1 MDCDQIRELIRRTPG
16 IEPEGR
22 IMAYHFIADNMHDA
36 DIAVQEGVNYSRST
50 VTRRLP
56 KVISLVQYRYE
67 KDKELK
73 AGA

>member
-1 MDCDQIRELIRRTPG
+1 
-16 IEPEGR
+16 
-22 IMAYHFIADNMHDA
+22 MAYHFIADDMHDA
-36 DIAVQEGVNYSRST
+36 DIAVQDGVNYSRST

-56 KVISLVQYRYE
+56 KIISLVQCRYE

>member
-16 IEPEGR
+16 IEPECR
-22 IMAYHFIADNMHDA
+22 IMAYHFIADDMHDA

>member
-16 IEPEGR
+16 IEPESR
-22 IMAYHFIADNMHDA
+22 IMAYHFIADDMHDA

>member
-22 IMAYHFIADNMHDA
+22 IMAYHFIADDMHDA

>member
-22 IMAYHFIADNMHDA
+22 IMAYHFIADDMHDA
-36 DIAVQEGVNYSRST
+36 DIAVQEGGNYSRST

>member
-1 MDCDQIRELIRRTPG
+1 
-16 IEPEGR
+16 
-22 IMAYHFIADNMHDA
+22 MAYHFIADDMHDA
-36 DIAVQEGVNYSRST
+36 DIAVMEGVNYSRST

-56 KVISLVQYRYE
+56 KIISLIQYRYE